1 MKYKVDFRSLLC
13 IEVEADNE
21 DEACKKAESMIYQPT
36 YMGYLATNAEVTG
49 VEETEDEDE

>member
-1 MKYKVDFRSLLC
+1 MKFKVDFRSLLC

-21 DEACKKAESMIYQPT
+21 DDACKEAESMIHQPT